1 MDEPVLSM
9 VKVPCDPAQVIVN
22 HASFRVRLATPP
34 PVSIVV
40 PEAVGGSGPVP
51 AGVSPARRRPLVWS
65 GQSAP
70 GDRAAGSLLQ
80 AVREAGGPG
89 APGEGLATEV
99 LPRVPAG
106 ARPVRRTGTVVA
118 PRAPH
123 LGETTTPLPP
133 VPDVP
138 ADEGVPG
145 GPVVPGG
152 RVPPRGRRPLEPD
165 ETGEWDTGEWETGEF
180 ETVPE
185 GEPAPR
191 VARGR
196 GRGRRARAFHSDRRM
211 SLGLV
216 LLPLRLLL
224 GFMAIYAGM
233 GKLTDPVYFDGGD
246 RGSLRTWLASME
258 PWAVAA
264 PLHDWA
270 VAHPVGA
277 GLTVAFCQIVVG
289 VLTLFGLW
297 QRAAALLGAALSLAL
312 LTTVSWQHGPA
323 YDTPE
328 IVLFAAWTPLVIAG
342 APVHSLDARLAGEA
356 WRRLG
361 PRAPLSALRRRV
373 LRRGA
378 LLASLLLGVA
388 LLVGSLLGSAVRSA
402 QFATVPEPG
411 EPPRNHLPGESLID
425 EEEEARLERER
436 EAAAE
441 AERREEA
448 EREAADAEREAAE
461 AEEREESA
469 PGGTAPSEPAPD
481 AGSRAPE
488 SEAPSEAPQ
497 DSAPAAPPA
506 SPEDGTGDPGTG
518 GGAEEPAPDP
528 GDGQDDGGDQG
539 SPDPLGGLL
548 G

>member
-34 PVSIVV
+34 PVSIPL
-40 PEAVGGSGPVP
+40 PEGLGQP
-51 AGVSPARRRPLVWS
+51 ALPGASTARRRPLVWS
-65 GQSAP
+65 GRSEP

-80 AVREAGGPG
+80 AVRAAGRPEAPG
-89 APGEGLATEV
+89 AAGDDGAATEV
-99 LPRVPAG
+99 LPRIGAG
-106 ARPVRRTGTVVA
+106 ARRVARVGTVVA
-118 PRAPH
+118 PREPGP
-123 LGETTTPLPP
+123 GETTRPLPP
-133 VPDVP
+133 VPAP
-138 ADEGVPG
+138 TRAEPG
-145 GPVVPGG
+145 
-152 RVPPRGRRPLEPD
+152 
-165 ETGEWDTGEWETGEF
+165 TGERGAGARAGAGLAHAGAWDPAEAEETGEF
-180 ETVPE
+180 ASPLDE
-185 GEPAPR
+185 GRAPR
-191 VARGR
+191 TGHGR
-196 GRGRRARAFHSDRRM
+196 GRGRQRARAFHPDRRL

-246 RGSLRTWLASME
+246 RGSLSTWLASLE
-258 PWAVAA
+258 PWALAA
-264 PLHDWA
+264 PLHEWTL
-270 VAHPVGA
+270 AHPVGA
-277 GLTVAFCQIVVG
+277 GLTVAFTQIVVG

-297 QRAAALLGAALSLAL
+297 QRVAALLAAALSLAL

-328 IVLFAAWTPLVIAG
+328 VVLFAAWTPLVIAG

-373 LRRGA
+373 LRRGG
-378 LLASLLLGVA
+378 LLAALLLGVA
-388 LLVGSLLGSAVRSA
+388 LLVGSLLGSAVRSS

-411 EPPRNHLPGESLID
+411 EPPRNHLPGEPLVD
-425 EEEEARLERER
+425 EEEEARETAER

-441 AERREEA
+441 AERREERERAA
-448 EREAADAEREAAE
+448 EREQTEEQRREEATQEPTAPAEPSSPEDQQQAPTPEQPTPEQR
-461 AEEREESA
+461 ESA
-469 PGGTAPSEPAPD
+469 P
-481 AGSRAPE
+481 
-488 SEAPSEAPQ
+488 
-497 DSAPAAPPA
+497 APPP
-506 SPEDGTGDPGTG
+506 SPENGAGGDPGTG
-518 GGAEEPAPDP
+518 GGAEEP
-528 GDGQDDGGDQG
+528 GQDAGGGEDDGGDQS

>member
-1 MDEPVLSM
+1 MSVDTRTLRGRPMDEPVLSM

-40 PEAVGGSGPVP
+40 PEALGGPVP
-51 AGVSPARRRPLVWS
+51 AAVSPARRRPLVWS

-89 APGEGLATEV
+89 APGSGESLATDT
-99 LPRVPAG
+99 LPRIPAG
-106 ARPVRRTGTVVA
+106 ARPVQRTGTVVA

-123 LGETTTPLPP
+123 LGETTAPLPP
-133 VPDVP
+133 VPDAP
-138 ADEGVPG
+138 DDG
-145 GPVVPGG
+145 G
-152 RVPPRGRRPLEPD
+152 EF
-165 ETGEWDTGEWETGEF
+165 ETGEF
-180 ETVPE
+180 ETGEFAAVPE

-191 VARGR
+191 GARGR
-196 GRGRRARAFHSDRRM
+196 GRGRRARAFHTDRRL

-246 RGSLRTWLASME
+246 RGSLRNWLGSME

-312 LTTVSWQHGPA
+312 LTTVSWQSGPA

-342 APVHSLDARLAGEA
+342 APLHSLDARLAGEA

-373 LRRGA
+373 LRRGT

-388 LLVGSLLGSAVRSA
+388 LLVGSLLGSAVRSS

-448 EREAADAEREAAE
+448 EREAAEEEREAVE
-461 AEEREESA
+461 AEEPEETA

-481 AGSRAPE
+481 AGSQEPE
-488 SEAPSEAPQ
+488 PEAPAEEPQ

-506 SPEDGTGDPGTG
+506 GPEDGGADPGTG
-518 GGAEEPAPDP
+518 DETPPDS
-528 GDGQDDGGDQG
+528 GEGQDDGGDQG